1 MRSNAYLP
9 ASKVGKFPQNAIDAK
24 SQPGLYLGTHPDR
37 RPANRTLGPRKRKSR
52 QPQPLVSNRTLP
64 KGDRKDRKTGK
75 ARVAARVKDR
85 VAKEWCARSGVQS
98 LHPLNRAPARAGSRP
113 SHMVLGYSPSSTHR
127 VVTSSQL
134 GGEGVGGVGGVGK
147 LGLLH

>member
-24 SQPGLYLGTHPDR
+24 SQPGLYLGTGREPS
-37 RPANRTLGPRKRKSR
+37 PANRTLGPRKRKSR
-52 QPQPLVSNRTLP
+52 QPYSLVSNRTPP

-85 VAKEWCARSGVQS
+85 VRQGDRQGRQGETGEERRAILS
-98 LHPLNRAPARAGSRP
+98 PLKPCLTHAGPDP
-113 SHMVLGYSPSSTHR
+113 SHMVLGHFP
-127 VVTSSQL
+127 
-134 GGEGVGGVGGVGK
+134 
-147 LGLLH
+147 